1 MSCNSGIYT
10 VNTGATATAG
20 GSIPLGSIIR
30 RFGCNINLNGN
41 GIIINGAGYYD
52 FDIVLTALP
61 AAAGA
66 ITATLMR
73 DGVAVPGATA
83 TVTAAA
89 VGEAVTLPLTA
100 MVRQFG
106 NCAGSTYTVVLSAAA
121 TVSNIAV
128 TVDKI

>member
-1 MSCNSGIYT
+1 MIEYRQSIREKAVRLIEKNIREPADEI
-10 VNTGATATAG
+10 GALI
-20 GSIPLGSIIR
+20 SEYIK
-30 RFGCNINLNGN
+30 
-41 GIIINGAGYYD
+41 D
-52 FDIVLTALP
+52 FDVTEQERILGVAH
-61 AAAGA
+61 
-66 ITATLMR
+66 
-73 DGVAVPGATA
+73 GVAVPGATA

-106 NCAGSTYTVVLSAAA
+106 NCAGATYTVVLSAAA

>member
-1 MSCNSGIYT
+1 MKSS
-10 VNTGATATAG
+10 
-20 GSIPLGSIIR
+20 LH
-30 RFGCNINLNGN
+30 NLNGN

-83 TVTAAA
+83 TVTASA
-89 VGEAVTLPLTA
+89 VGEAVTLPITA

-106 NCAGSTYTVVLSAAA
+106 NCAGSTYTVVLSGAA

>member
-10 VNTGATATAG
+10 VNAGATANAG
-20 GSIPLGSIIR
+20 GAIPLGSIIR

-52 FDIVLTALP
+52 FDIVLTVLP

-83 TVTAAA
+83 TATAAA
-89 VGEAVTLPLTA
+89 IGDAVTLPITA
-100 MVRQFG
+100 MVREFG
-106 NCAGSTYTVVLSAAA
+106 NAPAGTFTVVLSAAA

>member
-1 MSCNSGIYT
+1 MSCNSAIYT

-20 GSIPLGSIIR
+20 GAIPLGSIIR
-30 RFGCNINLNGN
+30 RFGCNVNLNGN

-52 FDIVLTALP
+52 FDIILTAVP

-66 ITATLMR
+66 LTATLMR

-83 TVTAAA
+83 TATVAT
-89 VGEAVTLPLTA
+89 VGNSVTLPITA
-100 MVRQFG
+100 MVRQFA
-106 NCAGSTYTVVLSAAA
+106 NCDGATYTVVLSGAA

>member
-20 GSIPLGSIIR
+20 GAIPLGSIIR

-52 FDIVLTALP
+52 FDVVISAIP
-61 AAAGA
+61 ATAGA
-66 ITATLMR
+66 ITATLLR

-83 TVTAAA
+83 TTTVAT
-89 VGEAVTLPLTA
+89 VGNAVTLPITA

-106 NCAGSTYTVVLSAAA
+106 NCAGSTFTVTLSGAA

-128 TVDKI
+128 TVDKL